1 MFKQISGNETVPSK
15 VPSVSEVSDKKK
27 SSLPYI
33 LPQKYMPNPTVI
45 LASSTSLLH
54 LMPFWPGIAE
64 TELKA
69 LTLLKGEERSRVTP
83 GAGKGGQASGW
94 KARRIRQQLL
104 RGTVPP
110 VSTGSRTG
118 LTKDSW
124 HCLQPLP
131 ASRACTNWALFLKV
145 ATGWAVLSGSRAGN
159 HREKW
164 ISWSSPQGAKLLLV
178 PSRPARGQGH
188 QQCCVTRGPH
198 AGAAQ
203 GSHFTQGSQEEALG
217 YFQLTYRSVP
227 LIFSAIKEENKQNQ
241 RLAYAL
247 SYNGVTLSFKTSKN
261 WKPDKS
267 GLPTHFLFSYRKT
280 HDFQTKVCGMQL
292 V

>member
-1 MFKQISGNETVPSK
+1 MKQFQAKFLQSLRFPI
-15 VPSVSEVSDKKK
+15 KK
-27 SSLPYI
+27 SQVFLTSSPRNTCQIQQWYLLP
-33 LPQKYMPNPTVI
+33 PPRAF
-45 LASSTSLLH
+45 LAGNCGDRTKSFDS
-54 LMPFWPGIAE
+54 FE
-64 TELKA
+64 RRR
-69 LTLLKGEERSRVTP
+69 EEQSHSRSWKRSAT
-83 GAGKGGQASGW
+83 GQASGW

-188 QQCCVTRGPH
+188 QQCCVTQGPH

-241 RLAYAL
+241 RLACAL

-280 HDFQTKVCGMQL
+280 HDFQTKACGMQL